1 MVRFIRL
8 LLNEKG
14 RFLWSA
20 HRITERQKAGK
31 ARSIKGKQLK
41 NSRNT
46 ASRPPAARL
55 SSASAEFFSWLS
67 KERRPNGR
75 RSFSEPP
82 GGPPAR
88 TGPSGRIENAEE
100 VSPLRHMSPPPRG
113 RSAGRRPHPVSPR
126 LPGQGMPR
134 GAAEKLTASHAP
146 ARGGRSPG
154 RSCGPPPA

>member
-1 MVRFIRL
+1 MKRRSKKHL
-8 LLNEKG
+8 
-14 RFLWSA
+14 FLWL
-20 HRITERQKAGK
+20 RNRTTENRKGKKAQN
-31 ARSIKGKQLK
+31 IKGKWQSK
-41 NSRNT
+41 NFST